1 MKALSTSVRM
11 LAAHLCF
18 TAPCTL
24 ALMLGIPAVKDC
36 IQVRGE
42 ASAVPF
48 IGQIRDVEAR
58 SSGKRREV
66 HVLVAWFYRPEE
78 AQGGRKAR
86 PAFAVLPARLQPG
99 GMGGARRAPR
109 RSAGRPAPVRM
120 PLTQRARRQ
129 AFHGEKELFKSEH
142 LDWCMATTIEGRCQV
157 HSLRAYQVRAA
168 RSSAAARAGARA
180 DKRTHPLRTRAQALK
195 KVEPTDYFTRFTYK
209 VRALLGLLGLLG
221 LLELLELRLSV
232 GWTRAPPRGRSG
244 HAC

>member
-1 MKALSTSVRM
+1 MPSVLDIRMKAKKQEKLTQFDHEGVVYKRARP

-18 TAPCTL
+18 TIPCMP
-24 ALMLGIPAVKDC
+24 ALMLGLPAVKDC

-58 SSGKRREV
+58 LSGKRREV

-86 PAFAVLPARLQPG
+86 PAFTVLPRALSLAVWVAHGSPASAAPAALLPVTARPT
-99 GMGGARRAPR
+99 PR
-109 RSAGRPAPVRM
+109 G
-120 PLTQRARRQ
+120 RRQ

-157 HSLRAYQVRAA
+157 HSLRAYQVRG
-168 RSSAAARAGARA
+168 AAARQQRALAPGRTEGPTLRHEGAGAQEGRA
-180 DKRTHPLRTRAQALK
+180 D
-195 KVEPTDYFTRFTYK
+195 
-209 VRALLGLLGLLG
+209 
-221 LLELLELRLSV
+221 
-232 GWTRAPPRGRSG
+232 
-244 HAC
+244 

>member
-109 RSAGRPAPVRM
+109 RSAGRPAP
-120 PLTQRARRQ
+120 RA
-129 AFHGEKELFKSEH
+129 L
-142 LDWCMATTIEGRCQV
+142 
-157 HSLRAYQVRAA
+157 AA
-168 RSSAAARAGARA
+168 DAARAPPGVPRREGAVQVGAPGLVHGNHNRGPVPGAQPARLPGARGPQLGSSARWRPGGQSDPPIRDAGAGAEEGGA
-180 DKRTHPLRTRAQALK
+180 DRLLHALH
-195 KVEPTDYFTRFTYK
+195 VQGAR
-209 VRALLGLLGLLG
+209 
-221 LLELLELRLSV
+221 
-232 GWTRAPPRGRSG
+232 
-244 HAC
+244 C